1 MVRHV
6 EFDGQEELTAA
17 AIARRIGVG
26 RAAVSNWRR
35 RYDAFPSPVGGNDT
49 NPTFRWAAVA
59 DWLEHSGRAEQLA
72 KAGRTETGTQA
83 LDGPTGGWS
92 TRDAFVE
99 QAKRDVEAEQRLA
112 RVLVSLLPPTTA
124 ASAGG
129 DDLFATA
136 DDLPVVFDPACGDG
150 TLLLAAADRFEQRV
164 RLFGQDNDERLARSA
179 TLGLRGHP
187 LAGPYDV
194 RLGDSLRG
202 NRFTELLGRA
212 AAVVCEPPFD
222 RPGWPADELATDRRW
237 EFGRPEPRDG
247 ELAWVQHCYAHL
259 RPRGTA
265 VIAVS
270 PRACVSPSGQ
280 TIRQLMIGGGAL
292 RAVIALPAEM
302 STAAGEA
309 CLWVLR
315 RPRGD
320 QDDEPVVLVDFAAA
334 DMAAV
339 PHQFG
344 EWRQLFGLAAGAA
357 SGGAGRAR
365 PGPVPAR
372 AVTRAR
378 LLQDGEAN
386 ILPSRYVTTEAQA
399 GADDIARI
407 AGQLEAIYARLGAG
421 LPRYAAAHVRD
432 DFAYVTLAE
441 LERAGAVTIRLRGT
455 TPHAGD
461 VLVWPRAPGVLAAT
475 GEERTG
481 GMTTHVVELDR
492 ARLDPDFVAMFL
504 RPEVEAVPIPRTIGV
519 LGREDLRRCR
529 IPRLS
534 IAEQRHYGAEFR
546 RLSDLR
552 AALTTLARLSTTVID
567 QTLHGLTAG
576 TLTPDRLAPTTPTHE
591 ENL

>member
-1 MVRHV
+1 M

-17 AIARRIGVG
+17 AIARRVGVG

-35 RYDAFPSPVGGNDT
+35 RYDDFPAPVGGNDS
-49 NPTFRWAAVA
+49 NPTFLWAAVA
-59 DWLEHSGRAEQLA
+59 DWLERSGRAEQLA

-83 LDGPTGGWS
+83 LDGPTGGWT
-92 TRDAFVE
+92 TRDESSE
-99 QAKRDVEAEQRLA
+99 QAKRNVEAELLLA
-112 RVLVSLLPPTTA
+112 RVLVSLLPPATA
-124 ASAGG
+124 ASASG
-129 DDLFATA
+129 DFFATA

-150 TLLLAAADRFEQRV
+150 TLLQAAADRFENQV
-164 RLFGQDNDERLARSA
+164 RLFGQEIDEPLAQRA

-202 NRFTELLGRA
+202 NRFTELLGKA

-259 RPRGTA
+259 RPHGTA
-265 VIAVS
+265 VVAVS
-270 PRACVSPSGQ
+270 PRTCVSPSGQ
-280 TIRQLMIGGGAL
+280 AIRKRMIGKGAL
-292 RAVIALPAEM
+292 RAVIALPNEL
-302 STAAGEA
+302 STLAGEA

-315 RPRGD
+315 RPRGEEE
-320 QDDEPVVLVDFAAA
+320 DEPVVLADFSTVP
-334 DMAAV
+334 DVAAV
-339 PHQFG
+339 PQQFG
-344 EWRQLFGLAAGAA
+344 EWRQLFDLAAAA
-357 SGGAGRAR
+357 PGDAGRQR
-365 PGPVPAR
+365 PGPAAAR
-372 AVTRAR
+372 TVTRAR
-378 LLQDGEAN
+378 LLQDDEAN
-386 ILPSRYVTTEAQA
+386 VLPSRYVTTEAEA
-399 GADDIARI
+399 GADDLARLT
-407 AGQLEAIYARLGAG
+407 GQLETVYARLGAG
-421 LPRYAAAHVRD
+421 LPRYAAARGRG

-441 LERAGAVTIRLRGT
+441 LERVGALTIRPRGT

-475 GEERTG
+475 GEERTDS
-481 GMTTHVVELDR
+481 MTTHVIELDL
-492 ARLDPDFVAMFL
+492 ARLDPDFVATFL

-546 RLSDLR
+546 RLSELR

>member
-6 EFDGQEELTAA
+6 EIDGQEELTAA

-35 RYDAFPSPVGGNDT
+35 RYDDFPGPVGGNGT
-49 NPTFRWAAVA
+49 NPTFRWVAVA
-59 DWLEHSGRAEQLA
+59 DWLERSGRAGQLA
-72 KAGRTETGTQA
+72 RAGRTETGTQA
-83 LDGPTGGWS
+83 LDGPTGGWA
-92 TRDAFVE
+92 TRDEPVE
-99 QAKRDVEAEQRLA
+99 RARRNVVAEQRLA
-112 RVLVSLLPPTTA
+112 RVLVSLLPPTVA
-124 ASAGG
+124 AGAGD

-150 TLLLAAADRFEQRV
+150 TLLLAAADRFENGV
-164 RLFGQDNDERLARSA
+164 RLFGQDIDERLTRSA
-179 TLGLRGHP
+179 ALGLRGHP

-202 NRFTELLGRA
+202 NRFTELLGKA

-237 EFGRPEPRDG
+237 EFGRPAPRDG
-247 ELAWVQHCYAHL
+247 DLAWVQHCYAHL

-265 VIAVS
+265 VVAVS
-270 PRACVSPSGQ
+270 PRACVSLSGQ
-280 TIRQLMIGGGAL
+280 AIRNLMIGKGAL

-302 STAAGEA
+302 SAMAGET

-320 QDDEPVVLVDFAAA
+320 EEDEPVVLVDFSAAV
-334 DMAAV
+334 DLAAV
-339 PHQFG
+339 PQQFG
-344 EWRQLFGLAAGAA
+344 EWRQLFGLAMP
-357 SGGAGRAR
+357 GGAGRVR
-365 PGPVPAR
+365 PGPAPTR
-372 AVTRAR
+372 AVSRAR

-386 ILPSRYVTTEAQA
+386 VLPSRYVTTEAQA
-399 GADDIARI
+399 GADDIALVTR
-407 AGQLEAIYARLGAG
+407 QLEAVHARLGAG
-421 LPRYAAAHVRD
+421 LPHYAAARAGG

-441 LERAGAVTIRLRGT
+441 LERVGALKIRPRGT

-461 VLVWPRAPGVLAAT
+461 VLVWPRTPGVIAAT
-475 GEERTG
+475 GEERTDS
-481 GMTTHVVELDR
+481 MTTHIIEPDL
-492 ARLDPDFVAMFL
+492 ARLDPDFVATFL

-546 RLSDLR
+546 RLSELR
-552 AALTTLARLSTTVID
+552 TALTTLARLGTTVID

-576 TLTPDRLAPTTPTHE
+576 TLTPDRLPPMTPTHK

>member
-1 MVRHV
+1 MVRGV
-6 EFDGQEELTAA
+6 EIDRQEELTAA

-35 RYDAFPSPVGGNDT
+35 RYDDFPRPVGGGDT

-59 DWLEHSGRAEQLA
+59 DWLERSGRAEQLA

-83 LDGPTGGWS
+83 LDGPTGGW
-92 TRDAFVE
+92 TIRDASVE
-99 QAKRDVEAEQRLA
+99 WARRNVEAEQRLA

-129 DDLFATA
+129 GGDDHFAIA
-136 DDLPVVFDPACGDG
+136 DDLPIVFDPACGDG
-150 TLLLAAADRFEQRV
+150 TLLLAAADRFEDRV
-164 RLFGQDNDERLARSA
+164 RLCGQEIDEGLTRSA

-202 NRFTELLGRA
+202 NRFTELLGKA

-222 RPGWPADELATDRRW
+222 RPGWPAEELATDRRW

-265 VIAVS
+265 VVVVS

-280 TIRQLMIGGGAL
+280 AIRKLMIGKGAL

-302 STAAGEA
+302 STVTGEA

-315 RPRGD
+315 RPRGEEE
-320 QDDEPVVLVDFAAA
+320 DEPVVLVDFSSA
-334 DMAAV
+334 DRAAV
-339 PHQFG
+339 PQQFG
-344 EWRQLFGLAAGAA
+344 EWRQLFGLAM

-386 ILPSRYVTTEAQA
+386 VLPSRYVTTEAEA
-399 GADDIARI
+399 GADDIARVT
-407 AGQLEAIYARLGAG
+407 GRLEAVYARLGAG
-421 LPRYAAAHVRD
+421 LPRYAAARARD

-441 LERAGAVTIRLRGT
+441 LERVGALTIRPRGT

-461 VLVWPRAPGVLAAT
+461 VLVWPRAPGVIAAT
-475 GEERTG
+475 GAERTDS
-481 GMTTHVVELDR
+481 MTTHVLEPDP
-492 ARLDPDFVAMFL
+492 ARLDPDFVATFL

-529 IPRLS
+529 IPRFS
-534 IAEQRHYGAEFR
+534 IAEQRRYGAEFR

-552 AALTTLARLSTTVID
+552 EALTTLARLSTTVID